1 MYHPQRQNSGKQL
14 PAKKKKRAKKK
25 VSAAKSAAK
34 GKKSDAQAGRSSSSP
49 KKSRAGSKSKA
60 IVMDSSTD
68 DEKHGE
74 EEKVTARD
82 KSLEKEEES
91 SEKELKTYLHDEVC
105 TWIFNPPNSSHIGG
119 VWERLIGITRRILDA
134 LLLKEGGSHLSHE
147 VLTTL
152 MAEVMAIINARPLI
166 PVSTDPEMPAILTPA
181 TLLTLKR
188 DVISAPPGDFNVK
201 DIHSQQWRQVQSL
214 SDRSGKRWKQEYL
227 STIQTRRKWNAE
239 RPNLQIGDLV
249 LLKDGQVRRNE
260 CPTGLIVKSINSHDN
275 KVRKVDVKIIRQGTP
290 IIYTR
295 PVSEVVLLLRKETV

>member
-1 MYHPQRQNSGKQL
+1 
-14 PAKKKKRAKKK
+14 
-25 VSAAKSAAK
+25 
-34 GKKSDAQAGRSSSSP
+34 
-49 KKSRAGSKSKA
+49 
-60 IVMDSSTD
+60 MDSSTD

-82 KSLEKEEES
+82 KSL
-91 SEKELKTYLHDEVC
+91 EKELKTYLHDEVC

-119 VWERLIGITRRILDA
+119 MWERLIGITRRILDA

-214 SDRSGKRWKQEYL
+214 SDRFGKRWKQEYL
-227 STIQTRRKWNAE
+227 STIQTRRKWYAE